1 MRKGEGG
8 RRGGEEER
16 KGSQHGASREMDRIG
31 SRMNERRRVKVSKR
45 EGVGVRG
52 GDGQGES

>member
-31 SRMNERRRVKVSKR
+31 SRMNERRGVKVRKR
-45 EGVGVRG
+45 ETG
-52 GDGQGES
+52 GA